1 LRDLER
7 GRLIV
12 TEKSANRLP
21 ARGNRARELRFEKR
35 LFIDGQWRDALG
47 GKSFEVH
54 DPSTQEVL
62 ATLPLAECADTTQAI
77 EAATRAFPA
86 WRNRTALERADLLL
100 QIAQRIE
107 EYLEPLAQL
116 VVLEQGQPLAA
127 SRSGVGYAASFF
139 RWYAEEA
146 RRVYGY
152 SIPAPEPNRRLQV
165 EYFPRG
171 VAGVITPWNA
181 PLASPAKK
189 IAAALAAGCT
199 VVLKPSELTPLS
211 ALALVWITA
220 ESGIPP
226 GVFNVV
232 CGDAPSIGKA
242 LLEHSAVRTIS
253 FTGSLRTGRY
263 LYTEAARHIK
273 HVCLELGGNAPF
285 IIFADADLDR
295 AVEDLVKLKKSNS
308 GQICVTANRVCV
320 EASVFDRVQN
330 QLAAKFGSLS
340 MGDGFTESV
349 EQGPLISSD
358 AATRVDALV
367 QEALAAGAKPICGAQ
382 KSQLGPNF
390 YPPTILTN
398 TAPQSRL
405 LTDEIFGPVL
415 PLIPFDSEAEVIAAA
430 NNTEDRLAAYAYTTN
445 LNRAWRLSRDLDFG
459 VVGLNDPR
467 PLSCEAPFGG
477 VSQSGLGREGGREGI
492 MDFLESRLIGMRM

>member
-1 LRDLER
+1 VNQKQSLR
-7 GRLIV
+7 IV
-12 TEKSANRLP
+12 TSKPANLLP
-21 ARGNRARELRFEKR
+21 ARGDRAGELRFEKR
-35 LFIDGQWRDALG
+35 LFIDGQWRDSLA

-54 DPSTQEVL
+54 DPSTQELL
-62 ATLPLAECADTTQAI
+62 ATLPLAESADTTQAI
-77 EAATRAFPA
+77 EAASRAFPA
-86 WRNRTALERADLLL
+86 WRNRTALDRANLLL
-100 QIAQRIE
+100 RIAERIE
-107 EYLEPLAQL
+107 QHLEPLAQL

-171 VAGVITPWNA
+171 VAGIITPWNS
-181 PLASPAKK
+181 PLGSPAKK

-211 ALALVWITA
+211 ALGLAWISA
-220 ESGIPP
+220 EAGIPP

-232 CGDAPSIGKA
+232 CGDAPAIGKA
-242 LLEHSAVRTIS
+242 LLEHPAVRTIS

-295 AVEDLVKLKKSNS
+295 TVDDLVKLKKSNS
-308 GQICVTANRVCV
+308 GQICVTANRVYV
-320 EASVFDRVQN
+320 ERSVFDRVQN
-330 QLAAKFGSLS
+330 QLALKFGNLA
-340 MGDGFTESV
+340 MGDGFSDGI
-349 EQGPLISSD
+349 EQGPLITAG
-358 AATRVDALV
+358 AAARVDSLV
-367 QEALAAGAKPICGAQ
+367 QEALAEGAKPICGAQ

-398 TAPQSRL
+398 TSPQARL
-405 LTDEIFGPVL
+405 LTDETFGPVL
-415 PLIPFDSEAEVIAAA
+415 PLIPFDSEAEVVAAA
-430 NNTEDRLAAYAYTTN
+430 NQTEYRLAAYAYTTN

-477 VSQSGLGREGGREGI
+477 VGQSGIGREGGREGI